1 MHFKDIFLE
10 DLRMKWSQLAFS
22 EWMKPTWFFLLK
34 NLSWI
39 TESLNW
45 QHALALN
52 ALNGNCSWWFSWTET
67 ALGAKYQLL
76 LCYDAVLGG
85 WCNFF
90 NSCFRFCAAL
100 SSLLLLCFF
109 TQPSTSWNTCFFNKY
124 LPDCIALHLRT
135 LENLNQTFK
144 MITSRILCFF
154 Q

>member
-34 NLSWI
+34 SLSWI

-76 LCYDAVLGG
+76 LRYDAMLGG

-109 TQPSTSWNTCFFNKY
+109 TQPSTSWNTCFFNKIVIHVHIY
-124 LPDCIALHLRT
+124 QIVLHCI
-135 LENLNQTFK
+135 
-144 MITSRILCFF
+144 
-154 Q
+154 